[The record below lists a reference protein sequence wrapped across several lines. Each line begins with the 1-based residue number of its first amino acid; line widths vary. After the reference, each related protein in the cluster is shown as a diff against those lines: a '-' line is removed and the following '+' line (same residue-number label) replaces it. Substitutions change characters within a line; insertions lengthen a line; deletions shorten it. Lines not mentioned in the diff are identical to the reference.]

1 MRSSLFYA
9 AISCFLEDFMYCL
22 VYVYFYLRVK
32 QICSSYLHLLKVLLR
47 SKFNVKFVTKTFL
60 FSLSE
65 VAVPGSVTEMNF
77 GAL

>member
-47 SKFNVKFVTKTFL
+47 AKFNVKFVTKTFL
-60 FSLSE
+60 FSLPE
-65 VAVPGSVTEMNF
+65 VAVPVSVIEMNF